1 MLIRLEQPADADAIH
16 DVTAAAFRGL
26 DYAAPQVGGEPG
38 EAALVGWLR
47 EDAGWI
53 PELSFVAEHDGVV
66 VGHVVATRG
75 YVGEAPALGLG
86 PLSVH
91 PDHQRTGVGSAL
103 VHELLAVADRRGETL
118 VALLGDPDYYERFGF
133 RESTWFG
140 VTPPNEAWGKHFQAL
155 TLTAHDPA
163 MAGAF
168 RYAAPFDRL

>member
-1 MLIRLEQPADADAIH
+1 MIRTEEPTDIEAIH
-16 DVTAAAFRGL
+16 SVTAAAFRKAEH
-26 DYAAPQVGGEPG
+26 AAPEVDGEPG

-47 EDAGWI
+47 ADAGWI
-53 PELSFVAEHDGVV
+53 PELSLVAELDGVV

-75 YVGEAPALGLG
+75 YVGEQPALGLG

-91 PDHQRTGVGSAL
+91 PDQQGRGFGSAL
-103 VHELLAVADRRGETL
+103 VYELLSRAGARGETL

-140 VTPPNEAWGKHFQAL
+140 VEPPVEEWGKHFQAL
-155 TLTAHDPA
+155 TLPAHQPT
-163 MAGAF
+163 MVGRF